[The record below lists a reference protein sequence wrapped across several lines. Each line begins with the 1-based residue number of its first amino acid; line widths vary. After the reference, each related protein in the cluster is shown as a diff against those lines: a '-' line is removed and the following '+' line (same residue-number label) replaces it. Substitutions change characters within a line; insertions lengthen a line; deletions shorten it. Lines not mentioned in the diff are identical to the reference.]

1 MDMLDHHIVVTKLGL
16 VDGFVFLFRI
26 CLLQE
31 NLYRHEGAVLA
42 DDLAGTVFVG
52 ELQTVLVQE
61 QGNLGTDLSTGSL
74 RHIVFGTA
82 IALPVNGF
90 RAILIGKGVDVNLV
104 CYHECGVEAQSEM
117 TDDLIVIGLVLVFL
131 QEISRAGKGD
141 LVDVFLDLV
150 CRHAQSGIDEFQ
162 CFVLRIY
169 HHADAVF
176 MSLRIGV
183 FANQGKLFELRD
195 SVAAVGNQLAEKD
208 IVVGIEPLFDNRE
221 NIFTVNGKAS
231 MCICHCNSLLL

>member
-31 NLYRHEGAVLA
+31 NLYRHEGAILA
-42 DDLAGTVFVG
+42 DNLTGTVFIG
-52 ELQTVLVQE
+52 ELQAVLIEE
-61 QGNLGTDLSTGSL
+61 QGNLGTDLCADSL
-74 RHIVFGTA
+74 GHIVLGAAVTF
-82 IALPVNGF
+82 PVN
-90 RAILIGKGVDVNLV
+90 RLCALLIGKGIDMNLV
-104 CYHECGVEAQSEM
+104 RYHEGRVKAQSEM

-195 SVAAVGNQLAEKD
+195 SVAAVGNQLTEKD